1 MNCRTKQ
8 LLDKIVNVYIACD
21 LDAWTRNPT
30 TNFKFKNC
38 YLKNSDKEK
47 YVYSGYG
54 ILFDSAGSWSFDN
67 DSAGNVTI
75 FGADN
80 SSSSHSD
87 NRKNIFLILGEGP
100 TFGINGSFESRE
112 KKFSINFSKSNTK
125 FCLSLRYN
133 IDNSYLLVYGKK
145 SLILKPTMKM
155 LTFQHNFVSEV
166 YLMDLL
172 LLSLEQDL

>member
-1 MNCRTKQ
+1 MSCRTKQ

-38 YLKNSDKEK
+38 YLKNSNKEK
-47 YVYSGYG
+47 YVYSRYG

-87 NRKNIFLILGEGP
+87 NRKNIFLILGE
-100 TFGINGSFESRE
+100 
-112 KKFSINFSKSNTK
+112 
-125 FCLSLRYN
+125 SLLELMEALN
-133 IDNSYLLVYGKK
+133 HQKK
-145 SLILKPTMKM
+145 SLVLILVNQTQS
-155 LTFQHNFVSEV
+155 FA
-166 YLMDLL
+166 
-172 LLSLEQDL
+172 